1 MKCWDLDLVG
11 LKFNLAQV
19 KVLLGP
25 GIKYFGANLSRNTL
39 FYIHISTTE
48 KSHKSQGT
56 TFQDLCWVTMII
68 RFDIVF
74 FPRCY
79 VYTHKWAQ
87 RPVITDHCIASV
99 LVNVSLRKSCI
110 ETGPCGLEISRLT
123 NQGILQPCAVPQ
135 INHLWTRTYVW
146 VFYLAFYQHSHI
158 HEHVVELLD
167 GSLQLDDV
175 GVPRLNV
182 CQSLLRC
189 SCVHDNA
196 LEVRLVFQVPSISK
210 SDFGV

>member
-1 MKCWDLDLVG
+1 MLGNNDNKIWCCM
-11 LKFNLAQV
+11 FPT
-19 KVLLGP
+19 LLC
-25 GIKYFGANLSRNTL
+25 IF
-39 FYIHISTTE
+39 
-48 KSHKSQGT
+48 
-56 TFQDLCWVTMII
+56 
-68 RFDIVF
+68 
-74 FPRCY
+74 
-79 VYTHKWAQ
+79 THKWAQ
-87 RPVITDHCIASV
+87 RSVITYHCIASV

-196 LEVRLVFQVPSISK
+196 LEVRLVFQVQKVLLMSNTK
-210 SDFGV
+210 L